1 MTATVAELLAAGEPT
16 FSFEFFPPKT
26 DEGEE
31 QLLAAVRELEPL
43 RPTFVDVT
51 YGAGGST
58 QDRTL
63 RVVERLA
70 RETEFTVVAH
80 LTCVGATAEELQAT
94 VRRFRDAGVV
104 NFLALRGD
112 PPQGP
117 RAAFETVPG
126 GLRTAAEL
134 VALLREEPGVCV
146 GVAAYPEGHPSS
158 PDLDTDTKHLVAK
171 CEAGADFAITQFFF
185 DPAGYVGLVRR
196 MRDLGCAVPVVPGIM
211 PVTNLAQIER
221 FAHLSGAA
229 FPPDLA
235 ARLRALGDDPQ
246 AVRDAGVEV
255 ATDLARAVLDAGA
268 PGVHLYT
275 LNRSTATRRIHAR
288 LTTGAR

>member
-1 MTATVAELLAAGEPT
+1 MTATVAELLAAGEPS

-31 QLLAAVRELEPL
+31 QLLQAVRELEPL

-70 RETEFTVVAH
+70 RETDFTVVAH
-80 LTCVGATAEELQAT
+80 LTCVGATAAELRAT
-94 VRRFRDAGVV
+94 VRRFTDAGVI

-112 PPQGP
+112 PPEGP
-117 RAAFETVPG
+117 RAPFTTVPG

-158 PDLDTDTKHLVAK
+158 PDLDTDTVHLVAK

-185 DPAGYVGLVRR
+185 DPAGYLRLVER
-196 MRDLGCAVPVVPGIM
+196 MHGLGCTIPVIPGIM

-221 FAHLSGAA
+221 FAHLSGAE
-229 FPPDLA
+229 FPSDLA

-246 AVRDAGVEV
+246 AVRDVGVEV
-255 ATDLARAVLDAGA
+255 ATDLARTLLDAGA

-275 LNRSTATRRIHAR
+275 LNRSTATRRIHER
-288 LTTGAR
+288 LTTPSH